1 MGRVK
6 AFYQWL
12 VECVFDLGLSNEA
25 ILEDIL
31 ARWPQEFSNDHH
43 AWVIEQI
50 NAIRDNPE
58 LYQPRSQA
66 YVPFREAT
74 DE

>member
-1 MGRVK
+1 MGQVK

-12 VECVFDLGLSNEA
+12 IECVFDIGLSDKA

-31 ARWPQEFSNDHH
+31 ARWPQEFSKDHH

-50 NAIRDNPE
+50 TAIRDNPE
-58 LYQPRSQA
+58 LYQPRLQA